1 METLWSSAN
10 LGRAVSG
17 GGGDKSDKG
26 SVDFSCGNILRCLCF
41 THEDPNDPGKHLEK
55 IGGHLE
61 EVNKSINKST
71 NIHLLIKV
79 NKRLREIEKSAGVG
93 LMSRRRSSTGM
104 SRNR

>member
-10 LGRAVSG
+10 LGRAVSGGG

-61 EVNKSINKST
+61 EVNKLIN
-71 NIHLLIKV
+71 
-79 NKRLREIEKSAGVG
+79 
-93 LMSRRRSSTGM
+93 
-104 SRNR
+104 